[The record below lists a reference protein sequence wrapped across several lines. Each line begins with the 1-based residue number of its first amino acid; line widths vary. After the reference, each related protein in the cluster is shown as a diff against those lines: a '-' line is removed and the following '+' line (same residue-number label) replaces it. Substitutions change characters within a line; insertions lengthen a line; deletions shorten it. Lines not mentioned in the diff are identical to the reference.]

1 MPKAD
6 HCRQRKSSN
15 KVKYSPLNFFSDGFM
30 AKLREQFLQDHPEA
44 FRDIVGHRPTGG
56 GFKFGGIRMERLEI
70 VEMRAVPLIEGVKIV
85 AARTTLQG
93 IVSGRLLF
101 GVLRR
106 IQGRRCRQL
115 PARRIAG

>member
-1 MPKAD
+1 MPSEPD
-6 HCRQRKSSN
+6 
-15 KVKYSPLNFFSDGFM
+15 L
-30 AKLREQFLQDHPEA
+30 
-44 FRDIVGHRPTGG
+44 
-56 GFKFGGIRMERLEI
+56 
-70 VEMRAVPLIEGVKIV
+70 RAVPLIEGVKIV

>member
-1 MPKAD
+1 MPWMMFT
-6 HCRQRKSSN
+6 QSSF
-15 KVKYSPLNFFSDGFM
+15 PDGATLDRCCFCQGRECWPWIGG
-30 AKLREQFLQDHPEA
+30 AGLRLISGAP
-44 FRDIVGHRPTGG
+44 GG
-56 GFKFGGIRMERLEI
+56 SLPSEPDLH
-70 VEMRAVPLIEGVKIV
+70 AVPSIEGVKIV
-85 AARTTLQG
+85 APSTTLQG